1 MRTGEGPEA
10 ALRRSISPKIIS
22 EAGHFLQNPRCFPPG
37 RKDPPAAPALWH
49 SAEFRPGLQARW
61 ASGPKA
67 DQLPGHVRSFYL
79 ASIFTQA
86 SPTISHSP
94 LRPKRT
100 CWGPEAAAE
109 LLLPGSEKTFPWP
122 ASLQKEETCMML
134 VNAAYPRQ
142 RHYRRVGPGQ
152 SWWRDRPACPK
163 AQAGSL
169 VSTRQMAAHLPRDS
183 QSVPRTAPNVTGGKL
198 TPAEKHWNE
207 VYAV

>member
-1 MRTGEGPEA
+1 MGTGEGPEA

-94 LRPKRT
+94 LRPKST

-122 ASLQKEETCMML
+122 ASLQKEETYDVSKRCIFSTTAL
-134 VNAAYPRQ
+134 
-142 RHYRRVGPGQ
+142 
-152 SWWRDRPACPK
+152 
-163 AQAGSL
+163 
-169 VSTRQMAAHLPRDS
+169 STRGARSVLVAGPSRVS
-183 QSVPRTAPNVTGGKL
+183 QGSSRIPGLHPSDGGPP
-198 TPAEKHWNE
+198 PA
-207 VYAV
+207 